1 VSRSTRP
8 GTVGPVARVALLL
21 LATCVPAGCVSEPP
35 RRVDGPATVTTRTK
49 PHRTA
54 PTVKQTPRGV
64 PSGERPDDPTDPC
77 AVRMH
82 DLSGLLLLYYAV
94 NKHLPDRVEELAPLA
109 DPDVTFDPTCPLSG
123 RPYVYAPGG
132 LQSSEGGERYLV
144 LYDAAPSHGG
154 LRWGVFVAPPQAGKP
169 PATWVILMSEQV
181 FRGYVPR
188 VNDSR

>member
-1 VSRSTRP
+1 MSRSIKP
-8 GTVGPVARVALLL
+8 GPVGAAALVAVLLS
-21 LATCVPAGCVSEPP
+21 AFAPAGCVSEAPK
-35 RRVDGPATVTTRTK
+35 RVDGPATVTTRGKTR

-54 PTVKQTPRGV
+54 PAVKQTPRGV
-64 PSGERPDDPTDPC
+64 PSGERPNDPTDPC

-82 DLSGLLLLYYAV
+82 DLSGLMLLYYAV
-94 NKHLPDRVEELAPLA
+94 NKHLPDRVEELEPLA
-109 DPDVTFDPTCPLSG
+109 DADVPFNATCPVSG

-132 LQSSEGGERYLV
+132 LQSSEGGDRYLV

-188 VNDSR
+188 AQ